1 MFNGY
6 AADEFRVATG
16 GPRRPTRRSD
26 VTCGG
31 GGRLSWRRWS
41 GTPYRSSGVR
51 IGRPALA

>member
-6 AADEFRVATG
+6 AADEFLVAT
-16 GPRRPTRRSD
+16 
-26 VTCGG
+26 GG

-51 IGRPALA
+51 IGSPALAKHAARQSAAH